1 MGGGDARKTRSFCIK
16 KELKV
21 IYQQHFVYFCIIG
34 VYTLSA
40 EKD

>member
-1 MGGGDARKTRSFCIK
+1 MENPVILYQK
-16 KELKV
+16 KYSV
-21 IYQQHFVYFCIIG
+21 IYQQQFVYFCIIG